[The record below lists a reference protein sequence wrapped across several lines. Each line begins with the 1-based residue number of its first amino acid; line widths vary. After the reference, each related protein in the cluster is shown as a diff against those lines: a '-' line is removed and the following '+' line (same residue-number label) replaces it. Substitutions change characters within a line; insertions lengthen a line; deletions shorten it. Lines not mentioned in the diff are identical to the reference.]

1 MIKLI
6 AKFIT
11 TTPAD
16 LIRKYL
22 LGLTLF
28 LTLLLGFSFWYITTT
43 SRNLARN
50 IRIARE
56 LTGKADLLISEYNA
70 VIQEE
75 DNLAETLTKKKDFTG
90 LKSYFERFCQA
101 TKMTPEPG
109 WSDTAEIKEI
119 NGNDRF
125 EEESLH
131 AQIKNI
137 KMKDIVQYID
147 AIEKDELLTLK
158 ELSIE
163 KNDKT
168 LAIKLTVAAKRF
180 KRTIEE

>member
-1 MIKLI
+1 MIQMI
-6 AKFIT
+6 AKFIA

-16 LIRKYL
+16 LIKKYL
-22 LGLTLF
+22 LILIFSLIS
-28 LTLLLGFSFWYITTT
+28 LLGLSFWYISTT
-43 SRNLARN
+43 SSNLTRN
-50 IRIARE
+50 IRIAGDFA
-56 LTGKADLLISEYNA
+56 GKTDQLIREYNA

-75 DNLAETLTKKKDFTG
+75 DNLAESLAKKKDFTG

-101 TKMTPEPG
+101 VKMTPEPG

-137 KMKDIVQYID
+137 KLKDIVQYID
-147 AIEKDELLTLK
+147 AIEKDDLITLK
-158 ELSIE
+158 ELSVE

-168 LAIKLTVAAKRF
+168 LTLKLTIASKRF